1 MPISCATARD
11 LGDAIRSD
19 DAKCGTDGLANAG
32 RNKAMM
38 AYAHRHLVATNHQ
51 HQPVLG

>member
-11 LGDAIRSD
+11 LGD
-19 DAKCGTDGLANAG
+19 
-32 RNKAMM
+32 AMM